1 MRVAIFNVSHWHFP
15 LYIPALRDRHVRVI
29 GVTDAAEFA
38 GRRFANELNCRLY
51 ANDHDLMNEDFDFA
65 LVFSRH
71 SEMAALAERLIL
83 RGTPFLIEKPCG
95 VNLREVRGIRLLS
108 EKHGVFVSVPFI
120 VRVSDWVARL
130 SPSEGLTPKGFQHL
144 SFRFVVGPL
153 TRYERGGCDWMLDG
167 RHAGGGS
174 MLNVGVHFIDLFSTL
189 TNQPITTVS
198 AQTRSYRSDASV
210 EEHAVFTCC
219 NASGQI
225 AVLETGYLYPSTLDD
240 QRDFAFSISHTSA
253 YVRGFG
259 EQLLIKRRDGQPGL
273 ATTIEYNTD
282 AFYPPFLRRSWQDLE
297 AGRAPVAG
305 LRSAEH
311 AIAVV
316 EAGYRSAHNGGTPE
330 AVELVQL
337 RSASS
342 RPGPPVPVTP
352 CT

>member
-1 MRVAIFNVSHWHFP
+1 MRLAIFNVSHWHVP
-15 LYIPALRDRHVRVI
+15 VYMPALRDRYVRVI
-29 GVTDAAEFA
+29 GVTDATEFA
-38 GRRFANELNCRLY
+38 GQRFADELNCRLY
-51 ANDHDLMNEDFDFA
+51 ASDHDLMNEDFDFA

-95 VNLREVRGIRLLS
+95 LNLREVRGIRLLS
-108 EKHGVFVSVPFI
+108 EKHRVFVSVPFI

-130 SPSEGLTPKGFQHL
+130 SPSEGLTPEGFQHL

-210 EEHAVFTCC
+210 EEQAVFTCC